1 MAPVK
6 RLLVLAL
13 LTLSPWVAPPRE
25 GWADR
30 PLPAEDGDLD
40 DDGRV
45 TPLDLFRVRACAG
58 AAAGAPGC
66 AAADLDGD
74 GDVDPRDLA
83 RVARQMGLPVCNG
96 SPVLCERRFD
106 EVAYAT
112 THNAFATLEQ
122 IYFPPANQTFTMT
135 RQLED
140 GVRAL
145 MLDVWYVDTDRD
157 GRADGV
163 FLCHTLPF
171 CGNPR
176 RSLADGLGEVRDFLA
191 SHPGEVVTLLFES
204 YVAAA
209 DVAAAFAEVG
219 LLDQVY
225 VHAGGAWP
233 TLGEMLERGE
243 RLVVLTD
250 DRLSDADRA
259 RFPWYHYL
267 WDSLAFETPFS
278 LTPAEFFAAGFTCE
292 DLRGEPTNDLFILNH
307 FLTDT
312 IGHPSFAEL
321 VNFNPEFLERARE
334 CEAFHGRIP
343 NFVTVD
349 YYEIGD
355 VFDVV
360 AALNGLD
367 ELR

>member
-45 TPLDLFRVRACAG
+45 TPLDLFLVRACAG

-176 RSLADGLGEVRDFLA
+176 RSLADGLAEVRDFLA